1 MGTVIFEREL
11 LVWRF
16 LPAGLVPDYSP
27 ETEKQLL
34 LRIAQGEEAAFGK
47 LFRAYYPGLLRF
59 IARLDKNPAQVD
71 EVIQETFIR
80 VWISRDQLPDII
92 NFRAWLFTI
101 ASRESIALIRRNLLK
116 QKVNQEFSINTPLLH
131 PETPAEITQ
140 ASELKALIAEA
151 IRRMPEARRRI
162 YRMSREEG
170 LKPSEIAA
178 RLNLS
183 VQTVKNTLVTALRDI
198 RTFLSRHGL
207 LWIMVL
213 IPEIF
218 H

>member
-1 MGTVIFEREL
+1 
-11 LVWRF
+11 
-16 LPAGLVPDYSP
+16 YSP

-151 IRRMPEARRRI
+151 IRRMPE
-162 YRMSREEG
+162 
-170 LKPSEIAA
+170 
-178 RLNLS
+178 
-183 VQTVKNTLVTALRDI
+183 
-198 RTFLSRHGL
+198 
-207 LWIMVL
+207 
-213 IPEIF
+213 
-218 H
+218 